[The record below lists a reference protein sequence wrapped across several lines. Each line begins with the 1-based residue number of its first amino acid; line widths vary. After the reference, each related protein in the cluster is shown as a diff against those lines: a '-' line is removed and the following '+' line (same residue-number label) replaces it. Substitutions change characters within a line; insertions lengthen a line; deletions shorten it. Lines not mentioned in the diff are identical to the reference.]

1 MSAQKP
7 DEYGMVVY
15 DIPQGNQNLYQR
27 IWHRIRRNAIRINL
41 SVYLIPWGYRAVMQ
55 DIIEDAMEA
64 TGQKATFS
72 ILKYDKESQDE
83 VEALAREQL
92 NREVIDTM
100 KRLQVKA
107 QEYLEQGKE
116 LPKRYLNT
124 VNERLESAKALSVI
138 FGLTQDVNLSMK
150 AALDVFNAQMD
161 ILNAKE
167 EERKER
173 EIAQSEASAGIEPT
187 KVEEVVVADLVD
199 PVVVDALEKADN
211 FLNPPVIKYAAGSYG
226 SVMPADLSKF
236 ISNVCK
242 ESNNGKE
249 EGQG

>member
-27 IWHRIRRNAIRINL
+27 IWRRIRRNAIRINL
-41 SVYLIPWGYRAVMQ
+41 SVYLIPWGYRAIMQ

-92 NREVIDTM
+92 NREVVDTM

-138 FGLTQDVNLSMK
+138 FGLTQDLNVSMK

-161 ILNAKE
+161 LLNAQV

-173 EIAQSEASAGIEPT
+173 EAEQSESSVGIVE
-187 KVEEVVVADLVD
+187 KVIVEDIVEQDSVD
-199 PVVVDALEKADN
+199 PSVTDALEKAEN
-211 FLNPPVIKYAAGSYG
+211 FLNPPVIKYAAGSSG

-236 ISNVCK
+236 IHNVTK
-242 ESNNGKE
+242 DSHNGEKE
-249 EGQG
+249 E